1 MKIQDLSNT
10 EKVILAQELWDSV
23 AIDQQALDVTQEQI
37 NELDQRL
44 AQFEIDGETGSLSR
58 LRGNREPAAMALDNP
73 MRER

>member
-44 AQFEIDGETGSLSR
+44 AQFEIDGETGSSWS
-58 LRGNREPAAMALDNP
+58 DVK
-73 MRER
+73 ERVLKS

>member
-23 AIDQQALDVTQEQI
+23 VIDQQSLDVSQEQI

-44 AQFEIDGETGSLSR
+44 AQFEMDGEQGSSWSDVKGRVLKS
-58 LRGNREPAAMALDNP
+58 
-73 MRER
+73 